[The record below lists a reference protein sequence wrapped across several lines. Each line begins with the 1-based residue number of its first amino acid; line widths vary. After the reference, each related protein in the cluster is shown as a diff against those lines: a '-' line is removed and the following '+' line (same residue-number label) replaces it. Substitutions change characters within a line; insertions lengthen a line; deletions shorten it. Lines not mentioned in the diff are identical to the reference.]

1 MSTKQYFDT
10 IKSVLDLVD
19 LDSLDRCID
28 TICSFVNCSNKILI
42 CGNGGSASTAS
53 HYVTD
58 WVKMSLV
65 LREKKLNA
73 ICLSDNIG
81 MLTAY
86 ANDVNYDDVYS
97 KQVESYGDRGDLLIV
112 VSGSGNSKNILK
124 AVQKAKK
131 LQMRTIAVVG
141 YDGGQVLG
149 NVDEYFHVPS
159 FDMQICEDVHL
170 MFGHMVMKA
179 LVEDCKGTTSTN
191 IKF

>member
-1 MSTKQYFDT
+1 M
-10 IKSVLDLVD
+10 
-19 LDSLDRCID
+19 
-28 TICSFVNCSNKILI
+28 NCPNKILI